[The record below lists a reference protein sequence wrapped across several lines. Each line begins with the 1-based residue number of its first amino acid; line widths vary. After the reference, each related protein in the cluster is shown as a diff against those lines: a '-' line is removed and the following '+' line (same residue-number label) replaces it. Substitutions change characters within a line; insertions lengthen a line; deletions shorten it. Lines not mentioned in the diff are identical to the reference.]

1 MPLLRWT
8 KEQSVLVPVFF
19 ALLFLVSLVGFRAY
33 GISWDEPNMTNVGEY
48 AYNYVFRGQPWA
60 AENAQ
65 RFYGTAFEMLL
76 ATIRNVGEITS
87 PRSIFLMRHL
97 VTFWFFVAGVYFFYR
112 LVSHRFR
119 RWQFGLFGALL
130 LVLSPRIFADA
141 FYNSK
146 DIPAMVSFVIS
157 MYTMA
162 LFLEKK
168 TWKRLLWH
176 ALATGLVIGIRI
188 TGAIVPAFTIFF
200 LLIHTA
206 RDVQENNDDLTQYL
220 PQMVAYVIGSLLATI
235 ALWPFLW
242 EHALSHFLEA
252 YRFMSTIGIDTF
264 YMGQQIHHLPWH
276 YVFVWIGITTPWLY
290 VIAFL
295 GGLMLLML
303 QCIRHPLR
311 FLGHQS
317 NDVLTLLWFFVP
329 ILAVYVSGA
338 GIFDGWR
345 HLYFIYPA
353 FLLIGLTGIDRLW
366 MALKN
371 HGQVPI
377 GLYGKWIIVALFALQ
392 SVYLA
397 VWMIVHHP
405 VQNVYFSIPAKLVQG
420 NFELDYWGLSF
431 REGIEYVLA
440 HDARPQVSMYF
451 NSSPGFSTL
460 NILRDEDRARIVVAS
475 SEENA
480 EYFLSNYRFHYKEDY
495 PYEPLKIF
503 TVDGVRILG
512 VYRVGR

>member
-1 MPLLRWT
+1 MLLSRRT
-8 KEQSVLVPVFF
+8 REKFFLVPLFF
-19 ALLFLVSLVGFRAY
+19 GLLFVVSLVGFRAY

-60 AENAQ
+60 TENAQ

-76 ATIRNVGEITS
+76 AIIRNGFEITS
-87 PRSIFLMRHL
+87 PRAIFLMRHL
-97 VTFWFFVAGVYFFYR
+97 VTFWFFIVGVYFFYR
-112 LVSHRFR
+112 LATHHFR

-146 DIPAMVSFVIS
+146 DIPAMVSFIVS
-157 MYTMA
+157 MYTMV

-188 TGAIVPAFTIFF
+188 TGVIVPAFTVLF
-200 LLIHTA
+200 LIIHTA

-220 PQMVAYVIGSLLATI
+220 SQIVAYVIGSLLATI

-242 EHALSHFLEA
+242 EHAVSHFLEA

-264 YMGQQIHHLPWH
+264 YMGQQIHRLPWH

-290 VIAFL
+290 VIFFL
-295 GGLMLLML
+295 AGLVVLLTQM
-303 QCIRHPLR
+303 IRHPFR
-311 FLGHQS
+311 SLGHQS
-317 NDVLTLLWFFVP
+317 NEVLFLLWFFVP

-345 HLYFIYPA
+345 HLYFVYPA

-366 MALKN
+366 TALN
-371 HGQVPI
+371 DHGKVSI
-377 GLYGKWIIVALFALQ
+377 RLYGKRIIVALFALQ

-405 VQNVYFSIPAKLVQG
+405 VQNVYFSIPANLVQG

-440 HDARPQVSMYF
+440 HDARPQISMYF

-460 NILRDEDRARIVVAS
+460 NILRDEDRARIVVAP
-475 SEENA
+475 SEEEA
-480 EYFLSNYRFHYKEDY
+480 AYFLSDYRFHYTEEY
-495 PYEPLKIF
+495 PYEPVKMF

-512 VYRVGR
+512 VYKVK